1 MQPINTL
8 PAIPTTA
15 PTSPTLI
22 GRGVLQAAAA
32 TNEGAPDQEPAAKTT
47 APAKPSVTLNAPIP
61 LLSRAAVA
69 AGASVGVRQ
78 KLRARESFTDK
89 GESGCPYEYLGRQ
102 PSSSLLPGLPEE
114 MRQSRLGVA
123 LLVESAYVAK
133 AAAEAK
139 AARLEAC
146 GRRETWRP
154 DYEAMV
160 LADLFVAGGELN
172 ARQSLI
178 HDEIIDLIRV
188 SSYSYKMMTPK
199 LGMHYLMNI
208 CFLFAAAL
216 GGRDV
221 GHL

>member
-1 MQPINTL
+1 M
-8 PAIPTTA
+8 
-15 PTSPTLI
+15 
-22 GRGVLQAAAA
+22 
-32 TNEGAPDQEPAAKTT
+32 
-47 APAKPSVTLNAPIP
+47 
-61 LLSRAAVA
+61 
-69 AGASVGVRQ
+69 RQ

-172 ARQSLI
+172 ARQSLV